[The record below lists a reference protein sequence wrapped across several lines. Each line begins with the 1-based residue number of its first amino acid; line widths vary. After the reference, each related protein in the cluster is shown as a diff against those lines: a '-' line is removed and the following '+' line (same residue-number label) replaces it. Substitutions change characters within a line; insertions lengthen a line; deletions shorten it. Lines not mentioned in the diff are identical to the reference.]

1 MTHTHK
7 PNINTWDDL
16 EDFLVDTCN
25 QRFDG
30 VSGQDIENQ
39 IAVIVTGFSDN
50 RDEDGSRWAAR
61 IYLDDART
69 IAYEVTRTDIEGYF
83 TVCNGATAMTMDG
96 DNLYPANVYLQELVI
111 YACKLSDGRDGFN
124 PLRDVQAAIA

>member
-1 MTHTHK
+1 MAYKHK

-30 VSGQDIENQ
+30 VRGQDIENQ
-39 IAVIVTGFSDN
+39 IAAIVTGFSDN
-50 RDEDGSRWAAR
+50 RDEDGSRWAGR

-69 IAYEVTRTDIEGYF
+69 IAYEVTRYDIEGYF
-83 TVCNGATAMTMDG
+83 TVCNGATAMTVDG

-111 YACKLSDGRDGFN
+111 YACELSDGRDGFN
-124 PLRDVQAAIA
+124 PLRDMWAAIA